1 MYKLITIFLFSLFLI
16 RAQGQQVTSVDDSK
30 KTYLVTHTQIE
41 YLEDQRGEYSF
52 PAVTRLPFQ
61 SYRGQVPNFFISHS
75 VFWLR
80 VRIRNNTDYPR
91 LLVALSHPTLDEVV
105 FYAVKGDGTLID
117 SAVISEKEPFGSRA
131 NKNQNYLFNLN
142 MAKGSEETVYV
153 KLYASEQI
161 LVPIEV
167 GIIKSVQE
175 RLALKDL
182 VFGLYTGLILSM
194 FLYNFFLLFSTRDKS
209 YFYYVLY
216 VLFVGLSQAMLQGY
230 SFRFLW
236 PNHPGINGY
245 ANVLIPFLN
254 GIAAAE
260 FIRHFLNLKQLSAKL
275 NRRMLII
282 ELAYCVA
289 FVLCILQFRQEAQVV
304 VQFVAAAGSAY
315 VLVMLSNLS
324 YRKIRVAKFL
334 LLAWTVFLC
343 SVIIFVLRNAG
354 LLPYNDF
361 TYYAL
366 QVGSAA
372 EAMLLSLALA
382 DKINTYRREEELAR
396 REALRI
402 SLENEQLIK
411 EQNIVLEKEVSNRT
425 EQLQHTNEEL
435 KEAMSQIQHTQAKLV
450 ENEKM
455 ASLGQLT
462 AGIAHEINNPINFVT
477 SNIRPLEAD
486 VTDLQQVIRKY
497 EALDLA
503 KDLPP
508 QLADIEKYKTEI
520 DLEYVYEEIGI
531 LLSGIKE
538 GANRTSEIVKGLKS
552 FARVDEANWKR
563 VDINEGIDSTLLLV
577 KNTFPQNFQLV
588 KELGNLPLAE
598 CEPGK
603 INQVIMNI
611 ITNAVQ
617 AIEER
622 MREDGNTGRLT
633 IKTWEQGGTIKI
645 SIGDNGKGMTEEVRS
660 KIFDPFF
667 TTKDVGAGTGLGLSI
682 VQGIIEKHNGS
693 IQVLTEPGSGTTFVI
708 SLPVG

>member
-1 MYKLITIFLFSLFLI
+1 MYKLITILFFSFFII
-16 RAQGQQVTSVDDSK
+16 RAYGQQVTSIDDSK
-30 KTYLVTHTQIE
+30 KTYLVTHAQIE
-41 YLEDQRGEYSF
+41 YLEDQKGQYRF
-52 PAVTRLPFQ
+52 PAVAQMPFQ
-61 SYRGQVPNFFISHS
+61 SYKGQVPNFFISHS

-80 VRIRNNTDYPR
+80 IRVRNNTDLPR
-91 LLVALSHPTLDEVV
+91 LMVALNHPTLDEVV
-105 FYAVKGDGTLID
+105 FYTVKGDGTFLD
-117 SAVISEKEPFGSRA
+117 SVVISEEAPFNTRV
-131 NKNQNYLFNLN
+131 NKNQNYLYNVT
-142 MAKGSEETVYV
+142 MEKGDERIVYI

-167 GIIKSVQE
+167 GTIKSVQE
-175 RLALKDL
+175 DLALKDL
-182 VFGLYTGLILSM
+182 VFGLYTGLILAM
-194 FLYNFFLLFSTRDKS
+194 FLYNFFLLFSTNDKS
-209 YFYYVLY
+209 YFYYILY

-236 PNHPGINGY
+236 PNFPGINAY
-245 ANVLIPFLN
+245 ANVLIPFFN

-275 NRRMLII
+275 NRRMRII
-282 ELAYCVA
+282 ELAYCIA
-289 FVLCILQFRQEAQVV
+289 FVLCILKFRQEAQVV

-315 VLVMLSNLS
+315 VLVMLSNLT

-354 LLPYNDF
+354 LLPYNNL

-366 QVGSAA
+366 QIGSAA

-396 REALRI
+396 KEALRV
-402 SLENEQLIK
+402 SRENEQLIK
-411 EQNIVLEKEVSNRT
+411 EQNIILEKEVRIRT
-425 EQLQHTNEEL
+425 EELQHTNEEL
-435 KEAMSQIQHTQAKLV
+435 KAAMLQIQHTQAKLV

-486 VTDLQQVIRKY
+486 VMDLQKVIRRY
-497 EALDLA
+497 ETLDLT
-503 KDLPP
+503 KEVPP
-508 QLADIEKYKTEI
+508 QLLDIEQFKKEI
-520 DLEYVYEEIGI
+520 DLEYVYEEIAI

-538 GANRTSEIVKGLKS
+538 GASRTSEIVKGLKS

-577 KNTFPQNFQLV
+577 KNSFPQNFQLI
-588 KELGNLPLAE
+588 KELGTIPRIE

-611 ITNAVQ
+611 VTNAVQ
-617 AIEER
+617 AIQER
-622 MREDGNTGRLT
+622 IQDDGKQGVLT
-633 IKTWEQGGTIKI
+633 IKTWEEDQMVKV
-645 SIGDNGKGMTEEVRS
+645 SIGDNGMGMTEEVKN

-667 TTKDVGAGTGLGLSI
+667 TTKDVGAGTGLGLAI
-682 VQGIIEKHNGS
+682 VQGIVERHNGT
-693 IQVLTEPGSGTTFVI
+693 IQVFTERGRGTTFVI
-708 SLPVG
+708 SLPVR

>member
-1 MYKLITIFLFSLFLI
+1 MYKLITIFLFSLFII
-16 RAQGQQVTSVDDSK
+16 RAQGQQLTSVDDSK
-30 KTYLVTHTQIE
+30 KTYLVTHAQIE
-41 YLEDQRGEYSF
+41 YLEDQKGQYSF

-61 SYRGQVPNFFISHS
+61 SYKGQVPNFFISHS
-75 VFWLR
+75 TFWLR
-80 VRIRNNTDYPR
+80 IRVRNNTDFPR
-91 LLVALSHPTLDEVV
+91 LLIALSHPTLDEVV
-105 FYAVKGDGTLID
+105 FYAVKGDGTFLD
-117 SAVISEKEPFGSRA
+117 SVMISEKEPFNSRI
-131 NKNQNYLFNLN
+131 NKNQNYLFNLT
-142 MAKGSEETVYV
+142 MEKGSEQTVYI

-167 GIIKSVQE
+167 GTIKSIQE
-175 RLALKDL
+175 GLALKDL
-182 VFGLYTGLILSM
+182 VFGLYTGLILAM
-194 FLYNFFLLFSTRDKS
+194 FLYNFFLLFSTNDKS
-209 YFYYVLY
+209 YFYYILY

-236 PNHPGINGY
+236 PGLPGINAY
-245 ANVLIPFLN
+245 ANVLIPFFN

-289 FVLCILQFRQEAQVV
+289 FVLCILKFRQEAQVV

-354 LLPYNDF
+354 LLPYNNL

-366 QVGSAA
+366 QIGSAA
-372 EAMLLSLALA
+372 EAILLSLALA

-396 REALRI
+396 KEALRV
-402 SLENEQLIK
+402 SRENEQLIK
-411 EQNIVLEKEVSNRT
+411 EQNIILEKEVRIRT
-425 EQLQHTNEEL
+425 EELQHTNEEL
-435 KEAMSQIQHTQAKLV
+435 TAAMIQIQHTQAKLV

-486 VTDLQQVIRKY
+486 VTDLQNVIRRY

-503 KDLPP
+503 KELPP
-508 QLADIEKYKTEI
+508 QLQAIEKYKKEI
-520 DLEYVYEEIGI
+520 DLEYVYEEIAT

-538 GANRTSEIVKGLKS
+538 GASRTSEIVKGLKS

-577 KNTFPQNFQLV
+577 KNTFPQNFELI
-588 KELGNLPLAE
+588 KELGPIPRIE

-603 INQVIMNI
+603 INQVMMNI
-611 ITNAVQ
+611 VTNAIQ
-617 AIEER
+617 AIRER
-622 MREDGNTGRLT
+622 IQENGAQGVLT
-633 IKTWEQGGTIKI
+633 IKTWEEEQTVKV
-645 SIGDNGKGMTEEVRS
+645 SIGDNGKGMTEEVRN

-667 TTKDVGAGTGLGLSI
+667 TTKDVGEGTGLGLAI
-682 VQGIIEKHNGS
+682 VQGIIERHNGT
-693 IQVLTEPGSGTTFVI
+693 IQVFTERGRGTTFVI
-708 SLPVG
+708 SLPVR

>member
-1 MYKLITIFLFSLFLI
+1 MYKLIIIFLFSLFMI
-16 RAQGQQVTSVDDSK
+16 RAQGQRVTNIDDGK
-30 KTYLVTHTQIE
+30 KTYLVTHAQIE
-41 YLEDQRGEYSF
+41 YLEDSKSQYSF
-52 PAVTRLPFQ
+52 PAVTQMPFL
-61 SYRGQVPNFFISHS
+61 SFNGQVPSFFISHS
-75 VFWLR
+75 TFWLR
-80 VRIRNNTDYPR
+80 IKVRNNTDIPD
-91 LLVALSHPTLDEVV
+91 LLIALNHPTLDEVV
-105 FYAVKGDGTLID
+105 FYAVKEGGGLLD
-117 SAVISEKEPFGSRA
+117 SITISEKEPFRSRI
-131 NKNQNYLFNLN
+131 NKNQNYLFNMH
-142 MAKGSEETVYV
+142 MARGSEQIIYI
-153 KLYASEQI
+153 KLRASEQI

-167 GIIKSVQE
+167 GSAKAIEDNLS
-175 RLALKDL
+175 LKDL
-182 VFGLYTGLILSM
+182 VFGLYTGLIMAM
-194 FLYNFFLLFSTRDKS
+194 FLYNFFLLFSTNDKS
-209 YFYYVLY
+209 YFYYILY

-236 PNHPGINGY
+236 PNHPVNNAY
-245 ANVLIPFLN
+245 SNVLIPFFN

-289 FVLCILQFRQEAQVV
+289 FVLCVLQFRQEAQIV

-315 VLVMLSNLS
+315 VLVMLSQLS
-324 YRKIRVAKFL
+324 YRKIRVAKIL

-343 SVIIFVLRNAG
+343 SVIVFVLRNAG
-354 LLPYNDF
+354 LLPYNDL

-366 QVGSAA
+366 QIGSAA
-372 EAMLLSLALA
+372 EAVLLSLALA

-396 REALRI
+396 KEALRV

-411 EQNIVLEKEVSNRT
+411 EQNIILEKEVRNRT
-425 EQLQHTNEEL
+425 EELQHTNEEL
-435 KEAMSQIQHTQAKLV
+435 KAAMNQIQHTQAKLV

-486 VTDLQQVIRKY
+486 VMDLQKVIHRY
-497 EALDLA
+497 ETLDLA
-503 KDLPP
+503 KEISP
-508 QLADIEKYKTEI
+508 QLQDIDKYKKEI

-538 GANRTSEIVKGLKS
+538 GASRTSEIVKGLKS

-577 KNTFPQNFQLV
+577 KNTFPQHFQLI
-588 KELGNLPLAE
+588 KELGAIPRIE

-611 ITNAVQ
+611 VTNAVQ
-617 AIEER
+617 AIQER
-622 MREDGNTGRLT
+622 IQEDQQQGVLT
-633 IKTWEQGGTIKI
+633 IKTWEQDEAVKI
-645 SIGDNGKGMTEEVRS
+645 SIGDNGKGMSEEVKN

-667 TTKDVGAGTGLGLSI
+667 TTKDVGAGTGLGLAI
-682 VQGIIEKHNGS
+682 VQGIIERHNGS
-693 IQVLTEPGSGTTFVI
+693 IQVFTETGRGTTFVI
-708 SLPVG
+708 SLPVR

>member
-1 MYKLITIFLFSLFLI
+1 MHKLITILFLSFFII
-16 RAQGQQVTSVDDSK
+16 RAQGQQVTSIDDSK
-30 KTYLVTHTQIE
+30 KTYLVTHAQIE
-41 YLEDQRGEYSF
+41 YLEDQKGQYSF
-52 PAVTRLPFQ
+52 PSVTQMPFQ
-61 SYRGQVPNFFISHS
+61 SYKGQVPNFFISHS

-80 VRIRNNTDYPR
+80 IRVRNNTDFTR
-91 LLVALSHPTLDEVV
+91 LLISLSHPTLDEVV
-105 FYAVKGDGTLID
+105 FYAMKTDGALID
-117 SAVISEKEPFGSRA
+117 SVMMSEKEPFGSRA
-131 NKNQNYLFNLN
+131 NKNQNYLFNVT
-142 MAKGSEETVYV
+142 MDKGSEQIIYI

-167 GIIKSVQE
+167 GTIKSIQE
-175 RLALKDL
+175 GLALKDL
-182 VFGLYTGLILSM
+182 VFGLYTGLILAM
-194 FLYNFFLLFSTRDKS
+194 FLYNFFLLFSTNDKS
-209 YFYYVLY
+209 YFYYILY
-216 VLFVGLSQAMLQGY
+216 VLLVGLSQAMLQGY

-236 PNHPGINGY
+236 PGIPGINDY
-245 ANVLIPFLN
+245 ANVLIPFFN

-260 FIRHFLNLKQLSAKL
+260 FIRHFLNLKQLSVKL

-289 FVLCILQFRQEAQVV
+289 FVLCILKFRQEAQVV

-324 YRKIRVAKFL
+324 YRKIREAKFL

-354 LLPYNDF
+354 LLPYNDL

-366 QVGSAA
+366 QIGSAA
-372 EAMLLSLALA
+372 EAILLSLALA

-396 REALRI
+396 KEALRV
-402 SLENEQLIK
+402 SRENEQLIK
-411 EQNIVLEKEVSNRT
+411 EQNIVLEKEVMIRT
-425 EQLQHTNEEL
+425 EELQHTNEEL
-435 KEAMSQIQHTQAKLV
+435 KAAMIQIQHTQAKLV

-486 VTDLQQVIRKY
+486 VMDLQKVIRRY
-497 EALDLA
+497 ETLDLT
-503 KDLPP
+503 KEVPP
-508 QLADIEKYKTEI
+508 QLLDIEKFKKEI
-520 DLEYVYEEIGI
+520 DLEYVYEEIAI

-538 GANRTSEIVKGLKS
+538 GASRTSEIVKGLKS

-577 KNTFPQNFQLV
+577 KNSFPQNFQLI
-588 KELGNLPLAE
+588 KELGAIPRIE

-611 ITNAVQ
+611 VTNAVQ
-617 AIEER
+617 AILER
-622 MREDGNTGRLT
+622 IQEDGKQGVLT
-633 IKTWEQGGTIKI
+633 IKTWEEDQMVKV
-645 SIGDNGKGMTEEVRS
+645 SIGDNGMGMTEEVKN

-667 TTKDVGAGTGLGLSI
+667 TTKDVGAGTGLGLAI
-682 VQGIIEKHNGS
+682 VQGIVERHNGT
-693 IQVLTEPGSGTTFVI
+693 IQVFTERGRGTTFVI
-708 SLPVG
+708 SLPVR

>member
-16 RAQGQQVTSVDDSK
+16 RAQGQQLTSVDDSK
-30 KTYLVTHTQIE
+30 KTYLATHAQIE
-41 YLEDQRGEYSF
+41 YLEDQKGQYSF
-52 PAVTRLPFQ
+52 PAVTRQPFR
-61 SYRGQVPNFFISHS
+61 SYKGQVPNFFISHS

-80 VRIRNNTDYPR
+80 IRVRNNTAFSR

-105 FYAVKGDGTLID
+105 FYAVKGDGTLVD
-117 SAVISEKEPFGSRA
+117 SVLISEKEPFGSRV
-131 NKNQNYLFNLN
+131 NKNQNYLFNLT
-142 MAKGSEETVYV
+142 METGSEQTVYI

-167 GIIKSVQE
+167 GTIKSIQE
-175 RLALKDL
+175 GLALKDL
-182 VFGLYTGLILSM
+182 VFGLYTGLIMAM
-194 FLYNFFLLFSTRDKS
+194 FLYNFFLLFSTNDKS
-209 YFYYVLY
+209 YFYYILY

-230 SFRFLW
+230 AFRFLW
-236 PNHPGINGY
+236 PGFPGLNGY

-260 FIRHFLNLKQLSAKL
+260 FIRHFLSLKQLSAKL

-289 FVLCILQFRQEAQVV
+289 FVLCILKFRQEAQVV

-396 REALRI
+396 KEALRV
-402 SLENEQLIK
+402 SRENEQLIK
-411 EQNIVLEKEVSNRT
+411 EQNIILENEVRNRT
-425 EQLQHTNEEL
+425 EELQHTNEEL
-435 KEAMSQIQHTQAKLV
+435 KEAMNQIQHTQAKLV

-486 VTDLQQVIRKY
+486 VTDLQQVIHKY
-497 EALDLA
+497 ETLDLA

-508 QLADIEKYKTEI
+508 QLADIEKYKKEI
-520 DLEYVYEEIGI
+520 DLEYVYEEIAI
-531 LLSGIKE
+531 LLSGIRE

-577 KNTFPQNFQLV
+577 KNTFPQNFQLI
-588 KELGNLPLAE
+588 KELGTLPRIE

-611 ITNAVQ
+611 VTNAVQ
-617 AIEER
+617 AIQER
-622 MREDGNTGRLT
+622 ILEDGQQGLLT
-633 IKTWEQGGTIKI
+633 IKTWEQDDTVKV
-645 SIGDNGKGMTEEVRS
+645 SIGDNGKGMPEEVRN

-667 TTKDVGAGTGLGLSI
+667 TTKDVGEGTGLGLSI

-693 IQVLTEPGSGTTFVI
+693 IQVFTETGRGTTFVI
-708 SLPVG
+708 SLPVR

>member
-1 MYKLITIFLFSLFLI
+1 MYKLITIFFFSLLLI
-16 RAQGQQVTSVDDSK
+16 RAQGQQLTSIDDSK
-30 KTYLVTHTQIE
+30 KTYLVTHAQIE
-41 YLEDQRGEYSF
+41 YLEDPKGQYRF
-52 PAVTRLPFQ
+52 PGVTGRPFQ
-61 SYRGQVPNFFISHS
+61 SYKGQVPNFFVSHS

-80 VRIRNNTDYPR
+80 IRIRNNTELPR
-91 LLVALSHPTLDEVV
+91 LMVALNHPTLDEVV
-105 FYAVKGDGTLID
+105 FYTVKKDGTFLD
-117 SAVISEKEPFGSRA
+117 SVIISEEAPFSSRV
-131 NKNQNYLFNLN
+131 NKNQNYLFNVT
-142 MAKGSEETVYV
+142 MEKGDERIVYI

-167 GIIKSVQE
+167 GTIKSVQE
-175 RLALKDL
+175 DLALKDL
-182 VFGLYTGLILSM
+182 VFGLYTGLILAM
-194 FLYNFFLLFSTRDKS
+194 FLYNFFLLFSTNDKS
-209 YFYYVLY
+209 YFYYILY

-236 PNHPGINGY
+236 PNAPGINAY
-245 ANVLIPFLN
+245 ANVWIPFFN

-275 NRRMLII
+275 NRRMRII
-282 ELAYCVA
+282 ELAYCIA
-289 FVLCILQFRQEAQVV
+289 FVLSVLKFRQEAQIV

-354 LLPYNDF
+354 LLPYNDL

-366 QVGSAA
+366 QIGSAA
-372 EAMLLSLALA
+372 EAILLSLALA

-396 REALRI
+396 KEALRV
-402 SLENEQLIK
+402 SRENEQLIK
-411 EQNIVLEKEVSNRT
+411 EQNIILEKEVRIRT
-425 EQLQHTNEEL
+425 EELQHTNEEL
-435 KEAMSQIQHTQAKLV
+435 KAAMLQIQHTQAKLV

-486 VTDLQQVIRKY
+486 VTDLQKVIRRY
-497 EALDLA
+497 ETLDLT
-503 KDLPP
+503 KEIPP
-508 QLADIEKYKTEI
+508 QLLDIEKYKKEI
-520 DLEYVYEEIGI
+520 DLEYVYEEIAI

-538 GANRTSEIVKGLKS
+538 GASRTSEIVKGLKS

-577 KNTFPQNFQLV
+577 KNTFPQNFQLI
-588 KELGNLPLAE
+588 KELGTIPRIE

-611 ITNAVQ
+611 VTNAIQ
-617 AIEER
+617 AIQER
-622 MREDGNTGRLT
+622 IHEDGKQGVLT
-633 IKTWEQGGTIKI
+633 IKTWEEDQMVKM
-645 SIGDNGKGMTEEVRS
+645 SIGDNGMGMTEDVKN

-667 TTKDVGAGTGLGLSI
+667 TTKDVGAGTGLGLAI
-682 VQGIIEKHNGS
+682 VQGIIERHNGT
-693 IQVLTEPGSGTTFVI
+693 IQVFTERGRGTTFVI
-708 SLPVG
+708 SLPVR